1 MSHSI
6 WSVGGLE
13 LNGRTVPS
21 FNTIWVYIFSWLL
34 FVSHLTRFVLD
45 DNFSLSLHI
54 FSSSSSLGAKGLS
67 VFIHLIVSVWI
78 YFRYSLHNKYIKV
91 FHTDTQKIYWDSFL
105 SACFLFHSRGRWTVG
120 NLCVWSVVRDLSFA
134 QQITP
139 RNGCEARR
147 KVHDLRREMVK
158 YLSAWFLSNKNQK

>member
-13 LNGRTVPS
+13 SNGRTVPS

-54 FSSSSSLGAKGLS
+54 FSSSSSSLGAKGLS

-91 FHTDTQKIYWDSFL
+91 FHTDTPKTNGKFTGTHFCQRVFSFIREAVERLEICVFGRLFVICHLL
-105 SACFLFHSRGRWTVG
+105 SKLLPETD
-120 NLCVWSVVRDLSFA
+120 VRLEEKC
-134 QQITP
+134 TT
-139 RNGCEARR
+139 
-147 KVHDLRREMVK
+147 
-158 YLSAWFLSNKNQK
+158 